1 MWLLMRAALAAALAI
16 AVMGCDM
23 NAHPVHSPIPPSAQ
37 DSQPIGAPVYITPP
51 GYDYRA
57 ATEAAAQANHDAAA
71 ERMLQMQLLMQSNEA
86 TMPRPPQT
94 IYVAPCTIYSQIA
107 RVC

>member
-1 MWLLMRAALAAALAI
+1 MWLLLPATLVAALAMLT
-16 AVMGCDM
+16 GCDM
-23 NAHPVHSPIPPSAQ
+23 NAHPIHAPIPPSAQ

-57 ATEAAAQANHDAAA
+57 EMAARAAQANQQAA
-71 ERMLQMQLLMQSNEA
+71 ERLLQTQLLVQ

-94 IYVAPCTIYSQIA
+94 IYVVPTSVPPPHIP
-107 RVC
+107 

>member
-1 MWLLMRAALAAALAI
+1 MWLLLPATLVAALAMLT
-16 AVMGCDM
+16 GCDM
-23 NAHPVHSPIPPSAQ
+23 NAHPIHAPIPPSAQ

-57 ATEAAAQANHDAAA
+57 ATEAATEANQQAAA
-71 ERMLQMQLLMQSNEA
+71 ERLIRLQLLMQ

-94 IYVAPCTIYSQIA
+94 VYVVPCTLGNQIA
-107 RVC
+107 HPGMC